1 MFTGLIEAVGRVAD
15 VSSTGAGI
23 RVRVRASLAREVAP
37 GESVAVDGVCLT
49 VTKTIGDEIE
59 ADVGPETARVSTLGA
74 LRPDQDVNLERAMR
88 ADDRVGGHFVQGHV
102 DATGAV
108 LDLRQEADARWI
120 TVGFPVGLAPYLVRK
135 GSVAVNGISLTVA
148 DLGEDRF
155 HVMIVPFTWQ
165 HTSLPSLRVGD
176 RVNIECDMIGKYVA
190 RTLELYGAIR
200 TR

>member
-108 LDLRQEADARWI
+108 LDLRLEADARWI